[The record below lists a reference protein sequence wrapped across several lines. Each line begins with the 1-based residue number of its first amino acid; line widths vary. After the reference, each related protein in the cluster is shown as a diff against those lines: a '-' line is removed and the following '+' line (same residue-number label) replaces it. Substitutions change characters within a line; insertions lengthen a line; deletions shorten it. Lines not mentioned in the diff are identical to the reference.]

1 MAVRF
6 TINSSEFDKE
16 IKQSLSRK
24 NSAKAI
30 QDNLKTDKGE
40 LIVNKIEKMKKEMI
54 SDFLR
59 LPVTREI
66 LAGPKSTNISG
77 TLGGYGN
84 LFSFIGFSEGDK
96 PIDPIVLLLSQTNFR
111 VTRFNAAG
119 RAQLII
125 EIPSKEQIFK
135 ATPLPW
141 ASGISWAQRIEIGMS
156 GLGTYLNT
164 SSDKSRSGSGVQAN
178 KKIRTGRFSNTSYIS
193 QFLNKWQK
201 AFLAIDKDVSIRKG
215 L

>member
-6 TINSSEFDKE
+6 TINNSEFDKE

-178 KKIRTGRFSNTSYIS
+178 KKVRTGRFSNTGYIS